1 MINAISGYN
10 PSTYGIYGSYY
21 ANRAAQ
27 TLGANKAAQSS
38 QGNQS
43 GVVTTAR
50 KVHQPETPVQ
60 PVTPVRAV
68 SSEDP
73 AQAGLLR
80 FGSDP
85 AEMAVRMRIE
95 YPGGNAQQG
104 SAVGTEG
111 AKAPVLPGAEE
122 EAAPALNL
130 PGAKEEA
137 APALNLPGAK
147 EEAAPALNL
156 PGAKEDGDGVQQAEN
171 PALSE
176 SKSAQEVMEEGE
188 CQTCKERKYQD
199 GSDDPGVSFKTPTNI
214 APEQATSAVRGHE
227 NEHVVREQAKAQ
239 REDRKVV
246 SQSVTYHTSICPECG
261 KVYVSGGTT
270 RTVTRAD
277 NSQQAE
283 QQNQNQDQ
291 QNPRIASFGLA

>member
-1 MINAISGYN
+1 MVNAISGYN

-27 TLGANKAAQSS
+27 TLGANKAV
-38 QGNQS
+38 QGGQS

-68 SSEDP
+68 NGEDP

-95 YPGGNAQQG
+95 YPVNNAQQG
-104 SAVGTEG
+104 NAADSAQV
-111 AKAPVLPGAEE
+111 PVLPGAEE

-130 PGAKEEA
+130 PGASEEI
-137 APALNLPGAK
+137 PALNLPGVK
-147 EEAAPALNL
+147 N
-156 PGAKEDGDGVQQAEN
+156 GDDAQEAEN
-171 PALSE
+171 PALDE
-176 SKSAQEVMEEGE
+176 SRSAREVMEEGE

-214 APEQATSAVRGHE
+214 APEQAAAAVRGHE
-227 NEHVVREQAKAQ
+227 NEHVVREEAKAQ
-239 REDRKVV
+239 RENRKVV

-270 RTVTRAD
+270 RTVTRAI
-277 NSQQAE
+277 NSQQAD
-283 QQNQNQDQ
+283 QKNQNQAR
-291 QNPRIASFGLA
+291 QNPRIGTFALV

>member
-1 MINAISGYN
+1 MISAISGYN
-10 PSTYGIYGSYY
+10 PYTYGVYGSYSSS
-21 ANRAAQ
+21 RAARA
-27 TLGANKAAQSS
+27 LGESKAVQS
-38 QGNQS
+38 GQS

-60 PVTPVRAV
+60 PVTPVRPV
-68 SSEDP
+68 SGEDP
-73 AQAGLLR
+73 AQTGLLR

-85 AEMAVRMRIE
+85 AEMAVRMRIQ
-95 YPGGNAQQG
+95 YPGDNAQQG
-104 SAVGTEG
+104 NSVGAEEFQT
-111 AKAPVLPGAEE
+111 PVLPGAEE
-122 EAAPALNL
+122 EVAPALTL
-130 PGAKEEA
+130 PGTKEEA
-137 APALNLPGAK
+137 APALTLPGAK
-147 EEAAPALNL
+147 IADG
-156 PGAKEDGDGVQQAEN
+156 GARQAEG
-171 PALSE
+171 PVPDE
-176 SKSAQEVMEEGE
+176 TRSAQEVMEEGE

-214 APEQATSAVRGHE
+214 APEQAASAVRGHE

-270 RTVTRAD
+270 RTVTKAD
-277 NSQQAE
+277 NSQQME

-291 QNPRIASFGLA
+291 QNPRIATFALA